1 MARQSLAREK
11 RTELLP
17 IIARAFTELGYRRTT
32 TAELAKRCKV
42 RENILYRLWSDKKA
56 MFLAAIEYVYEFSE
70 QTWVQL
76 LQGGGD
82 GRSSARRLLEFEA
95 KHQGEFGQYRIIFT
109 GLGETDDPE
118 IADALRAM
126 FTRFH
131 RFLLAQIL
139 AHRQRDRRRATLQ
152 AELVAWAVIGLGTVS
167 NIGRELGL
175 LDDADRRRL
184 IGEIGRAL
192 LEGKTA

>member
-1 MARQSLAREK
+1 MARQNLAREK
-11 RTELLP
+11 RRDLLP

-42 RENILYRLWSDKKA
+42 QENILYRLWSDKKS

-70 QTWVQL
+70 QTWLRL
-76 LQGGGD
+76 LD
-82 GRSSARRLLEFEA
+82 GASSAQRLLEFEA
-95 KHQGEFGQYRIIFT
+95 KHQGEFGHYRIIFT

-126 FTRFH
+126 FKRFH

-139 AHRQRDRRRATLQ
+139 AHRKSGSKRSTPQ
-152 AELVAWAVIGLGTVS
+152 AELTAWAVIGLGTAS

-175 LDDADRRRL
+175 LTDADRRRL
-184 IGEIGRAL
+184 IGEIGRVL
-192 LEGKTA
+192 LEGETA